1 MTPSLSQRGDG
12 IGLEFT
18 RHVVRGVRLSAD
30 HDGRLVAA
38 AEAAVPDVDDD
49 RSVVD
54 ALTRVR
60 ADLGDLGQTT
70 RIATFPPASTLHR
83 IDVTGRT
90 GTELNLLRADLFRR
104 HGIASTVLLDDGPRR
119 WLVAVRWDEAF
130 VRRLEQLAERAG
142 FADVTAE
149 PSPIAI
155 ARVVGDDV
163 SRVRRD
169 GATDESFEL
178 LCAAGQPVI
187 AGAVDSVGRV
197 APALLLATDSF
208 STSWFDDID
217 DAGELLAELHRF
229 VDSID
234 VTRADDEPEALWLAG
249 TPFPPFPPH
258 DLRAPERQC
267 VALGAAVGAAG
278 LAGRLRPVDMLTPLT
293 PSIDPR
299 DRPWAVERVSSL
311 PPPSAPATIGPI
323 KRMVSRVLPRRGGRP
338 RTPESPP
345 HE

>member
-1 MTPSLSQRGDG
+1 MSPSLSQRGDG
-12 IGLEFT
+12 VGLEFT
-18 RHVVRGVRLSAD
+18 RHVVRGVRLAAG

-38 AEAAVPDVDDD
+38 AEAAVTDVADD

-54 ALTRVR
+54 ALVRVR

-90 GTELNLLRADLFRR
+90 GAELNMARADLMRR

-119 WLVAVRWDEAF
+119 WLVAVRWDEPF
-130 VRRLEQLAERAG
+130 VRRLEELTERAG

-155 ARVVGDDV
+155 ARVVGTDV

-169 GATDESFEL
+169 SATDESFEL
-178 LCAAGQPVI
+178 LCAAGKPVI

-197 APALLLATDSF
+197 PPSLLLAADSF
-208 STSWFDDID
+208 STSWFDDIE
-217 DAGELLAELHRF
+217 DAAELLAELHRF
-229 VDSID
+229 VDSLD
-234 VTRADDEPEALWLAG
+234 GAPTDDGLGELWLAG
-249 TPFPPFPPH
+249 APFPPFPPH
-258 DLRAPERQC
+258 DVRAPERQC

-278 LAGRLRPVDMLTPLT
+278 LAGRLRPVDMLTPIAPAVD
-293 PSIDPR
+293 PS

-311 PPPSAPATIGPI
+311 PPPSTPATTGPL
-323 KRMVSRVLPRRGGRP
+323 KRMASRVLPRRRP
-338 RTPESPP
+338 QRED
-345 HE
+345 